1 MKADSN
7 MLCVLFHA
15 IQAILFLYIMPNT
28 KQTTGKPHSVM
39 AIQTNSLFAL
49 LILLGSASASNFVAA
64 AKITNNYDTAFL
76 NRTSF
81 PPGFIFGTASSAYQ
95 VKHSTLLI
103 SISHS
108 AEVFQL
114 KKKKERRIHHRTTYL
129 FLFFIFSPSMKVQQ
143 LKVEE
148 VQAYGI
154 LTLTDT
160 QVFICLFLFI
170 FIFSI
175 FLLTGIVKC

>member
-1 MKADSN
+1 

-15 IQAILFLYIMPNT
+15 IQPILFLYIMPNT

-49 LILLGSASASNFVAA
+49 LILLGSASVSNFVAA

-95 VKHSTLLI
+95 VKHSSLLI
-103 SISHS
+103 NISHS
-108 AEVFQL
+108 VEVFQL
-114 KKKKERRIHHRTTYL
+114 KKRKKKKGKRDPSQDYL
-129 FLFFIFSPSMKVQQ
+129 VVFVFLFPPQYEGAATEGGRGPSLWDTYTHRHPGFYLFIFS
-143 LKVEE
+143 
-148 VQAYGI
+148 
-154 LTLTDT
+154 
-160 QVFICLFLFI
+160 FFNFLAH
-170 FIFSI
+170 
-175 FLLTGIVKC
+175 GNC

>member
-1 MKADSN
+1 

-15 IQAILFLYIMPNT
+15 IQPILFLYIMPNT

-49 LILLGSASASNFVAA
+49 LVLLGSASVSNFVAA
-64 AKITNNYDTAFL
+64 AKITNNYYTTFF

-108 AEVFQL
+108 ADVFQL
-114 KKKKERRIHHRTTYL
+114 EKKKKGKKDPSQDYL
-129 FLFFIFSPSMKVQQ
+129 FVFVFLFFPQYEGAATEGGRGPSLWDTYTHRHPGFYFFYIF
-143 LKVEE
+143 
-148 VQAYGI
+148 
-154 LTLTDT
+154 
-160 QVFICLFLFI
+160 
-170 FIFSI
+170 FSFFN

>member
-1 MKADSN
+1 
-7 MLCVLFHA
+7 MLGVLFHA
-15 IQAILFLYIMPNT
+15 IQPILFLYIMPNT

-49 LILLGSASASNFVAA
+49 LILLGSASISNFVAA
-64 AKITNNYDTAFL
+64 AKTTNNYDTAFF

-108 AEVFQL
+108 TEVFQL
-114 KKKKERRIHHRTTYL
+114 EKKKGKKDPSQDYL
-129 FLFFIFSPSMKVQQ
+129 FVFVFLFFPQYEGAATEGGRGPS
-143 LKVEE
+143 LW
-148 VQAYGI
+148 
-154 LTLTDT
+154 DT
-160 QVFICLFLFI
+160 YTHRHPGFYFFFIYFFL
-170 FIFSI
+170 FSI

>member
-1 MKADSN
+1 
-7 MLCVLFHA
+7 MLGVLFHA
-15 IQAILFLYIMPNT
+15 IQPILFLYIMPNS

-49 LILLGSASASNFVAA
+49 LILLGSASVSNFVAA

-114 KKKKERRIHHRTTYL
+114 KKKKERSITGL
-129 FLFFIFSPSMKVQQ
+129 PICFCFSFFPPV
-143 LKVEE
+143 
-148 VQAYGI
+148 
-154 LTLTDT
+154 
-160 QVFICLFLFI
+160 
-170 FIFSI
+170 
-175 FLLTGIVKC
+175 